1 MESSKQTIIVILILF
16 YWGVI
21 IHVYYSIVKYIRY
34 FFQCENLSSNEHTL
48 YFCYQIFSR
57 IAFETYHDE
66 HFTYIFMRTF
76 SYVRNKIIRR
86 VKICLNDEHQEQFL
100 NRIIW
105 NIRSHFCDEKFK
117 RYKLLIIMCKSLKM
131 ERKYELILRY
141 Y

>member
-86 VKICLNDEHQEQFL
+86 VKICLNDEHQEQFF
-100 NRIIW
+100 IESSEIFVH
-105 NIRSHFCDEKFK
+105 IFAT
-117 RYKLLIIMCKSLKM
+117 KSLSDIIF
-131 ERKYELILRY
+131 R
-141 Y
+141 

>member
-76 SYVRNKIIRR
+76 SYATNEIIRR
-86 VKICLNDEHQEQFL
+86 VTIYLNDEHL
-100 NRIIW
+100 
-105 NIRSHFCDEKFK
+105 EKFFMESSK
-117 RYKLLIIMCKSLKM
+117 FLLIRFLFCCFGSSNVFIG
-131 ERKYELILRY
+131 
-141 Y
+141 